1 MNETDLESQL
11 HEALGINNEE
21 NNSDT
26 DINSIISDLAVEIN
40 GLEPEREPEREP
52 EAEPEPEELHEVIID
67 NLDDLSLYEFKSD
80 AVVEYKKLTYKEIE
94 LDICKNYFSYT
105 NGLSSSM
112 DILATYV
119 KGQKIIYM
127 EAKYYNE
134 LYLHS
139 LMMPSIFIST
149 ASCIISGA
157 GNNEN
162 IPHLSLVVSVLNGIV
177 TFLLALVNY
186 FKLDAVC
193 EANKISS
200 HQYDKLQSL
209 IEFTSG
215 DILLFNE
222 DVNESPELKKTFED
236 GMKKKISEFQ
246 NKISEI
252 KETNQFVIPRA
263 IRFRYPLIYNVNVFS
278 LIKRIN
284 DIRQKYT
291 SQLKSV
297 KNDIRYFHALH
308 RTRTLTQDEL
318 KEVEGKYKKKKHFL
332 KLILQLKSAF
342 TVIDKMFQEELKIA
356 EINRNRIIFRK
367 EYTSTLEKNEFINEL
382 LNPFMDNID
391 DE

>member
-1 MNETDLESQL
+1 MNESDLESQL
-11 HEALGINNEE
+11 HEALGITNEE

-26 DINSIISDLAVEIN
+26 DTNSVISDLAVEIN
-40 GLEPEREPEREP
+40 DLEPKRESEPEP
-52 EAEPEPEELHEVIID
+52 EPEPEELHEMIID

-80 AVVEYKKLTYKEIE
+80 AIVEYKKLTYKEIE

-105 NGLSSSM
+105 HGLSSSM

-127 EAKYYNE
+127 ESKYYNE

-149 ASCIISGA
+149 VSCIISGA

-162 IPHLSLVVSVLNGIV
+162 ISHLSLVVSALNGIV

-222 DVNESPELKKTFED
+222 E

-297 KNDIRYFHALH
+297 KNDIRYFHALR
-308 RTRTLTQDEL
+308 RTRALTQDEL
-318 KEVEGKYKKKKHFL
+318 KEVEGKYKKKKYFL

-382 LNPFMDNID
+382 LNPFMDNIE